1 MIVNIEDPSC
11 DVAKILRDFATDLEQ
26 GAVKSTSTFDILQ
39 RYKNKK
45 EFDGLILYHLICKDN
60 VSDGFDPLN
69 ITFTEFD
76 QAFKCMNDL
85 LTVWLEAGLI
95 SRDDLTRHYFVK

>member
-1 MIVNIEDPSC
+1 MILNIADPSC
-11 DVAKILRDFATDLEQ
+11 DVVKILNDFATDLER
-26 GAVKSTSTFDILQ
+26 GAVKSQ
-39 RYKNKK
+39 YKDKK
-45 EFDGLILYHLICKDN
+45 EFDGLILYHWICKDN
-60 VSDGFDPLN
+60 VSDGFDSLN